1 MRGKEERGMSSC
13 WEKAVSQHSVIF
25 SRGSGRARMF
35 LASLVMVAFLLPSQ
49 AAACAVCYGEP
60 DSPAARGL
68 TWAIIV
74 LGAIVAMVLS
84 GIVMFFVQA
93 NRNPLQPPTETPK
106 R

>member
-1 MRGKEERGMSSC
+1 
-13 WEKAVSQHSVIF
+13 
-25 SRGSGRARMF
+25 
-35 LASLVMVAFLLPSQ
+35 
-49 AAACAVCYGEP
+49 
-60 DSPAARGL
+60 
-68 TWAIIV
+68 